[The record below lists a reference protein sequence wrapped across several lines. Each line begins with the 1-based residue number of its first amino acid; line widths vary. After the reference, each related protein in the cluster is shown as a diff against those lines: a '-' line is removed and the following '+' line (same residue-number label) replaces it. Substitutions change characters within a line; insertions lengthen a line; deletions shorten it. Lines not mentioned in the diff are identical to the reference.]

1 MSKRK
6 AKLGHAAHVKRHTV
20 GTSNELSFSVL
31 EAAKNELD
39 SEAIKDAA
47 TRPSWFGHISLFTLP
62 LGRKKS
68 FTTPMKEKGLPLSTG
83 EFVSAG
89 DASSSSPST
98 LDFGGT
104 KHDTASVKDASSL
117 AFGPSA
123 HTLEVSVGSAAPAV
137 PKRSAEEEI
146 ARRKSRRRR
155 QRILVPV
162 LIIVLGLSVA
172 GAGGWYLYQGHQ
184 RHMVQ
189 VDRLD
194 SALNLIKQA
203 NETTVL
209 LDGIVAK
216 PFDAASVA
224 TIDSVLE
231 RIPEAQTQL
240 DEADSIVRNLSVD
253 LAESK
258 DKEAANQAVVAV
270 AARRALLDNGEQIA
284 VAAQQADAAAQLL
297 RTAWQGVINADTLAR
312 DAATLIVDTTDEHVL
327 ASKHKTEDAVAAFT
341 AAQTALNDVMSRYPA
356 LDLEGPQSYLS
367 KRLEAMSYAIASDN
381 ALLAKNKG
389 EAAVQNDAYNQA
401 DSEAAAIATQLPEDA
416 AKPAFDDFE
425 RTKAMFFD
433 TYSTARSQAG
443 SADAFLRDYLG
454 TSNK

>member
-6 AKLGHAAHVKRHTV
+6 AKLGHAAHIKRHTV

-39 SEAIKDAA
+39 SEAAKDSAA
-47 TRPSWFGHISLFTLP
+47 PSSWFGNISLFTLP
-62 LGRKKS
+62 LGKKKS
-68 FTTPMKEKGLPLSTG
+68 FTTPTKESGLPLSTG
-83 EFVSAG
+83 EFASTG
-89 DASSSSPST
+89 DTSPSSSST
-98 LDFGGT
+98 LNFGGA
-104 KHDTASVKDASSL
+104 KHDVASVKDTPSLGLAS
-117 AFGPSA
+117 AT
-123 HTLEVSVGSAAPAV
+123 HTSELPVSVVASAR

-155 QRILVPV
+155 QRILAAV
-162 LIIVLGLSVA
+162 LVIVVGLSFA

-184 RHMVQ
+184 YHMAQ

-194 SALNLIKQA
+194 GALNLIKQA
-203 NETTVL
+203 NETTIL
-209 LDGIVAK
+209 LDEIVAR
-216 PFDAASVA
+216 PFDDTSVA

-231 RIPEAQTQL
+231 RIPEAQNQL
-240 DEADSIVRNLSVD
+240 NEADSIVRNLSVD

-258 DKEAANQAVVAV
+258 DKEAANQAVAAV
-270 AARRALLDNGEQIA
+270 AARRALLENGEQIA
-284 VAAQQADAAAQLL
+284 VAAQKADAAAQLL
-297 RTAWQGVINADTLAR
+297 RTAWQGVINADALAR
-312 DAATLIVDTTDEHVL
+312 DAAALVVDTTDEHVL
-327 ASKHKTEDAVAAFT
+327 ASKQKTEAAVAAFT
-341 AAQTALNDVMSRYPA
+341 AAQSALSDIASRYPA
-356 LDLEGPQSYLS
+356 LDLESSQMYLS

-389 EAAVQNDAYNQA
+389 EAAIQNDAYNQA
-401 DSEAAAIATQLPEDA
+401 DSEAATIAAQLPEDA

-425 RTKAMFFD
+425 RVKAMFFD

-454 TSNK
+454 TPNK